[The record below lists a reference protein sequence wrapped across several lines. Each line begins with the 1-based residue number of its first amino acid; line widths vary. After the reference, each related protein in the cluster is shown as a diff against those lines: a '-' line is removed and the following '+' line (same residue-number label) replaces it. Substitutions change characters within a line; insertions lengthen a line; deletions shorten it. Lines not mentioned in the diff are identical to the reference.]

1 MHIKAAIG
9 DCHAAYPTQTCEGCP
24 IRYRAVCANCE
35 ADDLARLEDTKYY
48 RTVKAGQVIFWA
60 GDDMDF
66 VASIIEGVATLTQ
79 TLEDGRTQMVGLLMP
94 SDFLGRPGRRIS
106 AYTVTAISELQL
118 CCFRRQPFEQ
128 MMRDNPRIPSRLLE
142 MTLDELD
149 AAREWML
156 LLGRKTAEEKVASFL
171 LLIARRQQMVGCDR
185 ECAGQGDGSFA
196 LPLTRADMA
205 DYLGLTIETVSRQVT
220 RLKLAGVIA
229 MNSNRVL
236 NIPSMARLAA
246 AAGQPAAAN

>member
-1 MHIKAAIG
+1 MAHILKGMEVQPALNR
-9 DCHAAYPTQTCEGCP
+9 CRGCAV
-24 IRYRAVCANCE
+24 RNRAVCGAMNE
-35 ADDLARLEDTKYY
+35 DQIQALNSIARTRL
-48 RTVKAGQVIFWA
+48 VQAGQVIMSDQEPATFFA
-60 GDDMDF
+60 N
-66 VASIIEGVATLTQ
+66 IISGTVKLIKNTP
-79 TLEDGRTQMVGLLMP
+79 DGRQQIVGLLFAP
-94 SDFLGRPGRRIS
+94 DFLGRAFSRNNPYFAEAATDVEICMFPN
-106 AYTVTAISELQL
+106 AAFEKLVEANPDLQHRL
-118 CCFRRQPFEQ
+118 FE
-128 MMRDNPRIPSRLLE
+128 R
-142 MTLDELD
+142 TLDELD

-246 AAGQPAAAN
+246 AAGQPAASN

>member
-1 MHIKAAIG
+1 MAHILKGMEVQSALNR
-9 DCHAAYPTQTCEGCP
+9 CRGCAV
-24 IRYRAVCANCE
+24 RNRAVCGAMNE
-35 ADDLARLEDTKYY
+35 DQIQALNSIARTRL
-48 RTVKAGQVIFWA
+48 VQAGQVIMSDQEPATFFA
-60 GDDMDF
+60 N
-66 VASIIEGVATLTQ
+66 IISGTVKLIKNTP
-79 TLEDGRTQMVGLLMP
+79 DGRQQIVGLLFAP
-94 SDFLGRPGRRIS
+94 DFLGRAFSRNNPYFAEAATDVEICMFPN
-106 AYTVTAISELQL
+106 AAFEKLVEANPDLQHRL
-118 CCFRRQPFEQ
+118 FE
-128 MMRDNPRIPSRLLE
+128 R
-142 MTLDELD
+142 TLDELD

-246 AAGQPAAAN
+246 AAGQPTASN